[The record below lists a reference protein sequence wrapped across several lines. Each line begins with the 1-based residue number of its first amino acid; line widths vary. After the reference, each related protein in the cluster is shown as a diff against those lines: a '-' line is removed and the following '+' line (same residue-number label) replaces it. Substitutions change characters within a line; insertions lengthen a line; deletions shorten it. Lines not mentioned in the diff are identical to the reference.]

1 MTSNTTAVKRG
12 YWSEVAA
19 RAGGD
24 STHAGLALKNQVI
37 LIRRS
42 RLQRCMALCTW
53 PSSDAQLITTC
64 LLFGVYRLHHTA
76 FIEWEKKK
84 VFLLAGAFPHSVLSA
99 WYIRGGLLQATN
111 QMLVFWSLILHG
123 GISHCG
129 FTVWC
134 QWLIKGKVRFILLI
148 MYQWWWATQLWSLV
162 ACKLF
167 GTVKPNTLPR
177 VMGIF
182 LTMIPFIFK
191 GNFTLTWFAAV
202 CNFAY

>member
-1 MTSNTTAVKRG
+1 MHDIQHYCSEERVLVWGGGACRWGFNSRRVGFEKSGNFNSSISFAKMHGTLYMTIK
-12 YWSEVAA
+12 WC
-19 RAGGD
+19 
-24 STHAGLALKNQVI
+24 STHYKMSFV
-37 LIRRS
+37 RRVS
-42 RLQRCMALCTW
+42 FTSYSL
-53 PSSDAQLITTC
+53 
-64 LLFGVYRLHHTA
+64 YRMG
-76 FIEWEKKK
+76 KKK
-84 VFLLAGAFPHSVLSA
+84 VFLLAGVFPHSVLSA

-182 LTMIPFIFK
+182 FDYDSLY
-191 GNFTLTWFAAV
+191 L
-202 CNFAY
+202 